1 MDDNLRVDK
10 IAIPKDGVMYNVD
23 HELVSTNEEEG
34 RKKMFKEGDET
45 YTAAITIIGLQPI
58 KTRAE

>member
-45 YTAAITIIGLQPI
+45 YTAAITTADKGG
-58 KTRAE
+58 